1 MDRLRAGDG
10 AGRDQSKLTRA
21 LHVGDGLEVL
31 LRAISPEAAFSRVSI
46 STEVKDMNIHTSR
59 ATSFLGSQSVSQL
72 FHGPAPRRSP
82 LLRKLSSSKG
92 WGCKCTRS
100 HVCVAF
106 GRPKMSVWGW
116 CTEPD
121 AQSRMHFNIRTLFWY
136 FVFDPLFS
144 VSIFC
149 FNSINC
155 VSPAHSVPD
164 FEVAVLVRDDITLVR
179 QHVVEPPLIEDVFVG
194 CTRFL
199 RIYIHCISS
208 SISSGSGS
216 QKV

>member
-1 MDRLRAGDG
+1 MDRLRAGEG

-92 WGCKCTRS
+92 WGCKCTR
-100 HVCVAF
+100 VLPWAGVADGDAVSLF
-106 GRPKMSVWGW
+106 ALRLLGRDCRVSGNQ
-116 CTEPD
+116 D
-121 AQSRMHFNIRTLFWY
+121 IRSGGGER
-136 FVFDPLFS
+136 VMGRGD
-144 VSIFC
+144 
-149 FNSINC
+149 
-155 VSPAHSVPD
+155 
-164 FEVAVLVRDDITLVR
+164 
-179 QHVVEPPLIEDVFVG
+179 
-194 CTRFL
+194 
-199 RIYIHCISS
+199 HCWPNPN
-208 SISSGSGS
+208 
-216 QKV
+216 